1 MPRRYYNRCM
11 RNFFRELRRRNVH
24 RVAIAYLAGSWLL
37 VQILETVYPIYG
49 LDEAGIRTVILALLI
64 GFAPALALSWAFEW
78 APGGIRSQADIDRD
92 PAATGSS
99 GRTMDRVIIA
109 VLSIAVVYFAVD
121 KFLGEPVTG
130 PGDDRVRSIAV
141 LPFDD
146 MTKDRDQAYFAD
158 GLAEE
163 LLNLLAQN
171 PSLRVAS
178 RTSSFSFRDAALPVE
193 EIARSLNVGHVVEGS
208 IRRDGDRI
216 RVTAQLIDAA
226 DGYHVW
232 SQTYDETFSD
242 IFAIQDRMSS
252 QIAAA
257 LETTVLGKEAQV
269 RKTDPQAYK
278 LYLQANHLAFQG
290 SADDLERAT
299 ALYLRALEI
308 DPGYAPG
315 WSQLAAAYVNQAA
328 AGFID
333 YAEGYRLAREAALG
347 SVRIDPRH
355 AHGYDQPA
363 WVAFW
368 YDADIGAA
376 IDYLRQAIDIAPYDA
391 DLLGGAAVLVQALG
405 RPEDAIALLEY
416 SVQRSPVD
424 PVARFNL
431 ALAYKY
437 AGNLEAAEKSFRR
450 VLQLSPAYSSCRYHL
465 GETLLLMGR
474 WQDALEVWKSELD
487 EAFRV
492 KGEALAHFALGNRE
506 LADAALHELIRRWGE
521 QWPSEVAHVHA
532 WRDEADAAFEWLEKE
547 LAAYGAGGWGEWKLQ
562 PLYRN
567 LHDDP
572 RWAAFL
578 EGVGASEA
586 QLSQYDLDV
595 VVPAG

>member
-1 MPRRYYNRCM
+1 M
-11 RNFFRELRRRNVH
+11 RKFFREFKRRNVH

-37 VQILETVYPIYG
+37 VQILQTVYPIYG
-49 LDEAGIRTVILALLI
+49 LDEAGIRTVILVLLI

-78 APGGIRSQADIDRD
+78 APGGIRSQADIDSD

-99 GRTMDRVIIA
+99 GRIIDRVIIA
-109 VLSIAVVYFAVD
+109 VLSIAVLYFAVD
-121 KFLGEPVTG
+121 KFLGEPFSGVG
-130 PGDDRVRSIAV
+130 ENRVRSIAV

-146 MTKDRDQAYFAD
+146 MTKGGDQAYFAD

-163 LLNLLAQN
+163 LLNLLARN

-178 RTSSFSFRDAALPVE
+178 RTSSFSFRGAALPVE
-193 EIARSLNVGHVVEGS
+193 QIARSLNVGHVVEGS
-208 IRRDGDRI
+208 VRRDGDRI
-216 RVTAQLIDAA
+216 RVTAQLIDAM

-242 IFAIQDRMSS
+242 IFTIQDRMSS
-252 QIAAA
+252 QIAAT
-257 LETTVLGKEAQV
+257 LESAVLGEETHV
-269 RKTDPQAYK
+269 RKTDPQAYM
-278 LYLQANHLAFQG
+278 LYLQANHLAFQ
-290 SADDLERAT
+290 SNADDLQRAT
-299 ALYLRALEI
+299 ETYLRVLEI

-328 AGFID
+328 EGFID
-333 YAEGYRLAREAALG
+333 YDEGYRLARDAALR

-355 AHGYDQPA
+355 AHGYDQLA

-376 IDYLRQAIDIAPYDA
+376 TEYLRQAIDISPYDA
-391 DLLGGAAVLVQALG
+391 NLLGGAALLVQALG
-405 RPEDAIALLEY
+405 RPDDAIALLEY
-416 SVQRSPVD
+416 SVERSPVD
-424 PVARFNL
+424 AVARYNL

-437 AGNLEAAEKSFRR
+437 AGRLPDAEKSFGR
-450 VLQLSPAYSSCRYHL
+450 VLQLSPEYASCRYHL

-474 WQDALEVWKSELD
+474 WQDALDVWKSELD
-487 EAFRV
+487 EAYRV

-506 LADAALHELIRRWGE
+506 LADAALNELIQRWGE

-547 LAAYGAGGWGEWKLQ
+547 LATYGAGGWGEWKLQ

-578 EGVGASEA
+578 EGVGASAE
-586 QLSQYDLDV
+586 QLSHYDLDV